1 MVRCM
6 SGEGEEPEDDTPEE
20 EEAPPPPALLEAA
33 EEGSNRGRA
42 MVEPLEL
49 RERTKLDL
57 KIRRKEE
64 GDKKALPRPGIEPG
78 TFRSSV

>member
-1 MVRCM
+1 MSCPDFLFMVRCM

-42 MVEPLEL
+42 MVEPFEL

-57 KIRRKEE
+57 KIRRKE
-64 GDKKALPRPGIEPG
+64 
-78 TFRSSV
+78 